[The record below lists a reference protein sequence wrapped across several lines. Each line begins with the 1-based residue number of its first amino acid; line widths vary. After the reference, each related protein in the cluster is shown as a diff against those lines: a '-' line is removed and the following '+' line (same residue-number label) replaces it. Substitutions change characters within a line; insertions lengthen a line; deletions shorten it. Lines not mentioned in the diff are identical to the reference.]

1 MIDIKT
7 IGVWGFEGS
16 LRGCRMPYESFDK
29 SDSGKC
35 PENCACCVY
44 GSEEFYDSEDE
55 SLKGE
60 SWYSCIEDNLSLPY
74 SIGEKDMEL
83 MKKLIKSGSE
93 HRKFLRMI
101 HVQAEIRA
109 PRYWL
114 TELDTYKVGTVRN
127 SSSTMHLITKR
138 ELNREDFSF
147 EKSMGKETID
157 YLLEAINCRIEAYN
171 KKGSDGLYIYS
182 QEEREQY
189 FREIKQLLPE
199 SFMQRI
205 IWDANYEVL
214 MAIYHQRKN
223 HRLPEWSGENGFCSW
238 VKGLPYMKE
247 FLE

>member
-1 MIDIKT
+1 MIEIKT

-29 SDSGKC
+29 SDSRWCDNHDYKDSYC
-35 PENCACCVY
+35 KDCCY
-44 GSEEFYDSEDE
+44 FPCEHSEYT
-55 SLKGE
+55 
-60 SWYSCIEDNLSLPY
+60 
-74 SIGEKDMEL
+74 IGENDMAL
-83 MKKLIKSGSE
+83 CKKLIKGGSE

-101 HVQAEIRA
+101 HVQADIKA
-109 PRYWL
+109 PRYVL

-138 ELNREDFSF
+138 ELTREDFSF

-157 YLLEAINCRIEAYN
+157 YLLEAINCRIEACN
-171 KKGSDGLYIYS
+171 KKGSNGLYIYS

-199 SFMQRI
+199 SFMQKFVF
-205 IWDANYEVL
+205 DCNYEVL
-214 MAIYHQRKN
+214 LNIYRQRKN

-247 FLE
+247 FLEVTDAIK